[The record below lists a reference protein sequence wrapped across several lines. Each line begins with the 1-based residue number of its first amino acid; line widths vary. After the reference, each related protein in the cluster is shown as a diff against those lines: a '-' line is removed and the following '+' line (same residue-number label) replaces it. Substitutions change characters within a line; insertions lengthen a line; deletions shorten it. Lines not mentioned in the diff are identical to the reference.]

1 MPYGYIILS
10 VCVSVS
16 LSLSVT
22 VSLSHLLTLCLC
34 LFHSVKL
41 FMNLSEFLEYR
52 FALRVYHSLCVCVSV
67 SVSVSLSVCLS
78 LSLFLTYLRCVC
90 ISVSVSLSVCL
101 SLFLTYLRCVG
112 ISVSVSLSVGLS
124 LSLFLTYL
132 RCVFFTPCRH
142 DGGRLG
148 PEQPAGGGVRGVLR
162 VHRARPAVRARLSQ
176 PSAGHSTQ
184 EPDPQR
190 LADSPGGKSRGIY
203 FII

>member
-1 MPYGYIILS
+1 M
-10 VCVSVS
+10 CVSVS

-67 SVSVSLSVCLS
+67 SVSVSLSV
-78 LSLFLTYLRCVC
+78 
-90 ISVSVSLSVCL
+90 
-101 SLFLTYLRCVG
+101 
-112 ISVSVSLSVGLS
+112 GLS

-132 RCVFFTPCRH
+132 RCVFFNPCRH